1 MGSGNDTTRNTKIFL
16 QYLTLYDKRNCFI
29 AHTTTA
35 PSTGHHEVFLKLT
48 VRAKTLRQSE
58 LRKGRTLRASD
69 LEIVYS
75 DRFTL
80 TTQLIKPDY
89 VMISPHAVP
98 QFL

>member
-1 MGSGNDTTRNTKIFL
+1 M
-16 QYLTLYDKRNCFI
+16 
-29 AHTTTA
+29 TA
-35 PSTGHHEVFLKLT
+35 PSTGHQEVFIKLT

-89 VMISPHAVP
+89 AMIFPDAVP
-98 QFL
+98 QFLWKRIPFVPLPVVAMVRLSTSLFTTFFLF

>member
-35 PSTGHHEVFLKLT
+35 PSTGHHEVFLKLK
-48 VRAKTLRQSE
+48 VRAQTLRQSE
-58 LRKGRTLRASD
+58 LRKERTLRASD
-69 LEIVYS
+69 LDIVYS

-80 TTQLIKPDY
+80 TTQLIKRT
-89 VMISPHAVP
+89 ISPTDAAP